1 MSDKPHPPTE
11 KRLRDAR
18 AEGNVVRSEVLCGL
32 AVSAFTIELVVV
44 CLEATIEH
52 WRALMAAVFEQME
65 SADRVAASLHA
76 GGHAI
81 RFIVFALAPVIAV
94 AVIAS
99 TVAALATGTLSFAP
113 KAIQP
118 SLKRLNA
125 VRHFKTL
132 FGAKNLNAIGLALL
146 AAGIVGATAYWQLI
160 DRLPIVEAMIG
171 WQSLA
176 FDREAGGATLHSF
189 VRMVLAALLLPALLS
204 AMLARRQHRTGLRMS
219 PRELKDE
226 LRQTSGDPLVRAHLR
241 ACFAETASGPPT
253 RAARGKRALVT
264 NPEHL
269 AVLLDYSGDASA
281 PPIVIGKAIDD
292 EAHHLMDS
300 ALLERTPVFRFRPLA
315 RYLYRHGELH
325 AAIPSECFR
334 AVAILYRI
342 VEEIEQ
348 LDERPNVPI
357 EIDDI
362 VFDD

>member
-1 MSDKPHPPTE
+1 MSDKPLPPTE
-11 KRLRDAR
+11 KRLRDAC
-18 AEGNVVRSEVLCGL
+18 AEGNVARSEVLCGL
-32 AVSAFTIELVVV
+32 AVSALTIEVVFA
-44 CLEATIEH
+44 CHDATIDH
-52 WRALMAAVFEQME
+52 WLALQAFVFGQME
-65 SADRVAASLHA
+65 SADRVAASLRA
-76 GGHAI
+76 GGQAI
-81 RFIVFALAPVIAV
+81 RLIVLALGPVVAV

-99 TVAALATGTLSFAP
+99 IVAARVTGALSFAP
-113 KAIQP
+113 KAVQP

-125 VRHFKTL
+125 LRHLKAL
-132 FGAKNLNAIGLALL
+132 FGAKNLSAIGLALL

-176 FDREAGGATLHSF
+176 FDREAGGATLRSF

-226 LRQTSGDPLVRAHLR
+226 LRQTNGDPLVRAHLR
-241 ACFAETASGPPT
+241 ACFAEAATAPPT
-253 RAARGKRALVT
+253 RAAHGKRALVT
-264 NPEHL
+264 NPEHI

-292 EAHHLMDS
+292 GAHLLMDS

-325 AAIPSECFR
+325 AAIPAECFR

>member
-1 MSDKPHPPTE
+1 MSDKPLPPTD

-18 AEGNVVRSEVLCGL
+18 AEGNVARSEVLCGL
-32 AVSAFTIELVVV
+32 AVSALTTEVVFG
-44 CLEATIEH
+44 CFDAALEH
-52 WRALMAAVFEQME
+52 WLALQALVFGQME
-65 SADRVAASLHA
+65 STDRVAASLHV
-76 GGHAI
+76 GSHAI
-81 RFIVFALAPVIAV
+81 RFIGLALAPVVAV

-99 TVAALATGTLSFAP
+99 IIAARATGAVGFAP
-113 KAIQP
+113 KAMRP

-132 FGAKNLNAIGLALL
+132 LGANNLSAIGLALL
-146 AAGIVGATAYWQLI
+146 AAVIVGATAYWQSI

-176 FDREAGGATLHSF
+176 FDREASGPTLHRF
-189 VRMVLAALLLPALLS
+189 VRMVLAALLLPAWLS
-204 AMLARRQHRTGLRMS
+204 VMLARRRHRTGLRMS

-241 ACFAETASGPPT
+241 ARFAETATAPPA

-264 NPEHL
+264 NPEHI

-300 ALLERTPVFRFRPLA
+300 ALLERIPVFRFRPLA

-325 AAIPSECFR
+325 AAIPSDCFR

-348 LDERPNVPI
+348 LDERPNEPI